1 MSMSEDS
8 AKIELPQLRRRRR
21 QNKWIW
27 VLFPLVTIIVAFTL
41 WQVVLVIQIAIKKSV
56 HEEVEG
62 MPSKKVGGQ
71 SMPVEPAA
79 SSVTKPATT
88 LLNAMPGIKTYAP
101 PPAAPKKETDAA
113 KKAAAAAALKAA
125 AVELEGK
132 MKKDSD
138 EAKAEVTEAT
148 AKDIGLRSEVKENFR
163 IVARMMK
170 EFLLARSESEIEPLI
185 RRPFEVMPKYREW
198 TTAVPVQPAA
208 QFQINPKFITTD
220 RYFLVGVPMGDGSSR
235 LAAFEKLGKS
245 TFRLDWESF
254 AGWCESRFVG
264 VSKLASNRQVLMRV
278 NAQRSA
284 SIPPFP
290 VKEGGLSFTL
300 SHPDEQATLSAY
312 LPAEVLTQGDK
323 AARYLAG
330 MQKRGM
336 VTLKIYVDDECRTH
350 GWAKI
355 AAVPNVGWVSDLQ
368 METGSTILSK

>member
-1 MSMSEDS
+1 M
-8 AKIELPQLRRRRR
+8 
-21 QNKWIW
+21 
-27 VLFPLVTIIVAFTL
+27 LFPLVTIIVAFTL
-41 WQVVLVIQIAIKKSV
+41 WHVVLVIQVAIKQPA
-56 HEEVEG
+56 HEKVEG
-62 MPSKKVGGQ
+62 MSLRKAESP
-71 SMPVEPAA
+71 SMPTAAPAA
-79 SSVTKPATT
+79 PVANHSNT
-88 LLNAMPGIKTYAP
+88 LLSILPGSKTSALQ
-101 PPAAPKKETDAA
+101 PAAPKKKEADAA
-113 KKAAAAAALKAA
+113 KKEAAAAALKAA
-125 AVELEGK
+125 AIELEAK

-138 EAKAEVTEAT
+138 AAKAEVTEAT

-170 EFLLARSESEIEPLI
+170 EFLLARSESDIEPLI

-198 TTAVPVQPAA
+198 TEAVPAQPAA

-220 RYFLVGVPMGDGSSR
+220 RYFLIGVPMADGSSR

-254 AGWCESRFVG
+254 AGWCESRFAG
-264 VSKLASNRQVLMRV
+264 VPKLASNRQVLMRV

-284 SIPPFP
+284 SAPPFP

-336 VTLKIYVDDECRTH
+336 VTLKIFVDDECRAH

>member
-1 MSMSEDS
+1 MSEDS

-71 SMPVEPAA
+71 SMPVEPTA
-79 SSVTKPATT
+79 SPVAKPATT
-88 LLNAMPGIKTYAP
+88 LLNTLPGSKTSAP
-101 PPAAPKKETDAA
+101 PPAAPKKETDAE
-113 KKAAAAAALKAA
+113 KKAAAAALKAA

-264 VSKLASNRQVLMRV
+264 VPKLASNRQVLMRV

-312 LPAEVLTQGDK
+312 LPAEVLAQGDK

-336 VTLKIYVDDECRTH
+336 MTLKIYVDDECRTH

>member
-1 MSMSEDS
+1 MSEDS